1 MAEGMAP
8 ALEMGLREFAT
19 RMNWR
24 PSYITQLKKEGR
36 LVLTADGRRV
46 LVNESIERIAA
57 TRDPSRAGVRER
69 HAAGRDA
76 PPAAAMPD
84 TMEATGEPGA
94 GGGAIDELAEDA
106 ALALNSP
113 HQLRRAKALADKEE
127 ALARRTL
134 REEAIEMGQ
143 LLVKDEVLSTVADSI
158 VQLRSSLELLAPTLA
173 PALAALDD
181 EDEVRV
187 MLRDAIEQ
195 ALETLSRKL
204 STVGRTA
211 T

>member
-8 ALEMGLREFAT
+8 ALEMGFREFAT
-19 RMNWR
+19 RMGWR

-69 HAAGRDA
+69 HAAGRDV
-76 PPAAAMPD
+76 PLAAAMPAS
-84 TMEATGEPGA
+84 TEATSEPGA
-94 GGGAIDELAEDA
+94 GSLSIDELAEDA
-106 ALALNSP
+106 DLALNSP

-127 ALARRTL
+127 ALARKTL

-143 LLVKDEVLSTVADSI
+143 LLVKDEVLSTIADSI
-158 VQLRSSLELLAPTLA
+158 VQLRSSLELLPPTLA

-187 MLRDAIEQ
+187 MLRDAIEK

-204 STVGRTA
+204 SSVGRA
-211 T
+211 EA